1 MSTFVAQHTKNMLE
15 SIITSK
21 TRLRL
26 LIKFF
31 INAANH
37 GYLRGLAT
45 EMHEN
50 TNSIRKEL
58 NNLSQAGYLLKKED
72 GVRVTYQANQ
82 AHPLFNLLQKIV
94 RKYVGLD
101 TIVEQIVSRT
111 GQVKRVFLI
120 GDYAQGIDS
129 GLIEV
134 VLEGEQIDV
143 DYLVQLVQKVEDEI
157 GKKVKVQTT
166 EAFDQD
172 GLLIFEQA

>member
-1 MSTFVAQHTKNMLE
+1 MLE

-50 TNSIRKEL
+50 TNAIRKEL
-58 NNLSQAGYLLKKED
+58 NNLSEAGYLLKKEE

-82 AHPLFNLLQKIV
+82 AHPLFSLLQKIV

-101 TIVEQIVSRT
+101 TIIEQVISRA
-111 GQVKRVFLI
+111 GQLKRVFLI
-120 GDYAQGIDS
+120 GDYAKGIDS
-129 GLIEV
+129 GLIEI
-134 VLEGEQIDV
+134 VLEGDQIDN
-143 DYLVQLVQKVEDEI
+143 DYLAQLIQKVEKEI
-157 GKKVKVQTT
+157 GKKVKVNTT
-166 EAFDQD
+166 DAFDQE
-172 GLLIFEQA
+172 GLLLYEQE